1 MIIKKNEQIIREVS
15 KAIVGKDDVIRKV
28 LMTIYAGGN
37 VLLEDAPGVGKTT
50 LALAFSRALGL
61 DFRRVQFTPDTMP
74 SDITGFSMY
83 NRQTDSFEFKM
94 GAVNCNLLLGDEI
107 NRTSAKTQAALLE
120 VMEEQR
126 VTVDGVTHS
135 IPKPFIVIATQ
146 NPVGSAGTQP
156 LPDSQL
162 DRFMV
167 RLSIG
172 YPSHD
177 MQVKMIE
184 DQLEASPLDSVQE
197 VATRDDLFMIQHY
210 LTTVRVSRE
219 IMDYIV
225 RLCEATR
232 EMPLVQQGVSPRG
245 VLTLVRMARASA
257 VLGDRDYVT
266 PDDVLLVFKDVCA
279 HRMVLR
285 SQARIDGVT
294 AFDVLDEVVAATP
307 APTLGS
313 RMDARAG
320 SVASGRGAHAAR

>member
-1 MIIKKNEQIIREVS
+1 MIIKKNEQIIREVG

-28 LMTIYAGGN
+28 LMAIYAGGH
-37 VLLEDAPGVGKTT
+37 VLLEDTPGVGKTT

-83 NRQTDSFEFKM
+83 NKQTGSFEFKM
-94 GAVNCNLLLGDEI
+94 GAVDCNLLLADEI

-126 VTVDGVTHS
+126 VTVDGVTHH

-146 NPVGSAGTQP
+146 NPMGSAGTQP

-162 DRFMV
+162 DRFMIQ
-167 RLSIG
+167 LSIG

-177 MQVKMIE
+177 MQIRMIE
-184 DQLEASPLDSVQE
+184 DQLQSSPLDDVRE

-210 LTTVRVSRE
+210 LTTIRVSRE
-219 IMDYIV
+219 IMDYAV
-225 RLCEATR
+225 RLCETTR
-232 EMPLVQQGVSPRG
+232 TMPLVQLGVSPRG

-257 VLGDRDYVT
+257 VLSDRDYVT
-266 PDDVLLVFKDVCA
+266 PDDVLSVFKDVCA
-279 HRMVLR
+279 HRMTLR
-285 SQARIDGVT
+285 PQARIDGVT
-294 AFDVLDEVVAATP
+294 AADVLDEVIATVP

-313 RMDARAG
+313 AVRR
-320 SVASGRGAHAAR
+320 